1 MQSDPDAISNDTETP
16 GGKPSGVNSG
26 TGARR
31 RRFGWIRR
39 RPRTALASFVLF
51 VFLLLNTLAF
61 VHAYS
66 MTHFVSGGARTPRP
80 DQLSRMAKVGV
91 LFTGVNLARPNNTMT
106 PATFNLTYYTHRYRG
121 PDGTEYEAWHV
132 PADGPP
138 WRRSRGVC
146 LLFPGYAGC
155 KATVLREAQIVHEA
169 GYDAFLVDFRGCG
182 GSSGSVTT
190 VGYRE
195 ADDVA
200 DAVNHVRETLRP
212 KQTIIYGR
220 SMGAAAAL
228 RAVALGKAKPDALI
242 LESPFDRMLTTID
255 HRFELM
261 GVPKFPLSP
270 LLVFWGGVQQGYWA
284 FSHNPVEYAKSVKC
298 PTLYIRAGRDPFV
311 HKDEA
316 ESVFARLAGPK
327 QMLVFEQAGHQACS
341 YVDRRKFAGALTDF
355 LLAAPRG
362 AVARGAGR

>member
-1 MQSDPDAISNDTETP
+1 MQSDADATSTDTNVAAGAP
-16 GGKPSGVNSG
+16 RRRRPWRW
-26 TGARR
+26 ARR
-31 RRFGWIRR
+31 R
-39 RPRTALASFVLF
+39 PKTAVASFVLF

-66 MTHFVSGGARTPRP
+66 MTHFVAGASRTPRP

-91 LFTGVNLARPNNTMT
+91 LLTGVNLAKPTNTIT
-106 PATFNLTYYTHRYRG
+106 PATFNLAYSTHRYRG
-121 PDGTEYEAWHV
+121 ADGTEYEAWHV

-146 LLFPGYAGC
+146 LLFPGYAGP
-155 KATVLREAQIVHEA
+155 KASLLREAQILHEA
-169 GYDAFLVDFRGCG
+169 DYDAFLVDFRGCG

-200 DAVNHVRETLRP
+200 DAVEHVRNTLRP
-212 KQTIIYGR
+212 RQIVIYGR

-228 RAVALGKAKPDALI
+228 RAVALGKAHPDALI

-261 GVPKFPLSP
+261 GLPKFPLSP
-270 LLVFWGGVQQGYWA
+270 LLVFWGGVQHGYWA
-284 FSHNPVEYAKSVKC
+284 FGHNPVEYAASVRC
-298 PTLYIRAGRDPFV
+298 PTLLIRAGRDPFV

-316 ESVFARLAGPK
+316 ESVYGRLAGPK

-341 YVDRRKFAGALTDF
+341 YVDRRKFAGAVTDF

-362 AVARGAGR
+362 AGGAGR